1 LNSKYSSYKN
11 IIMALSSNYKS
22 ILDNAIKAIHE
33 RTFFA
38 QYPEHP
44 KAYGEDGASKGL
56 EIFSAYL
63 NNEFKELQQENPSAW
78 VSEEVSPFTQ
88 EKLEIQ
94 YPAFDVEKTVIRS
107 ARAMNAW
114 KNVSV
119 DDRAE
124 VLIDSLERIAK
135 RFNEI
140 AFATMHTTGQAFMMS
155 FQASGPHANDRA
167 LESLAMA
174 YEELTRFP
182 QNVTWD
188 KPMGKFNVVLEK
200 QFKAIPKGVGL
211 VIGCSTFPIW
221 NSVPG
226 MYASL
231 MTGNA
236 VIVKPHPKAVLPI
249 AIVVAEIQ
257 KALSEKG
264 LDPLTCQLAVDA
276 SDKLITKELCEHPLV
291 KLIDYTGGSTFGS
304 YVEGLKDKVVFTE
317 KAGVNSVIIDSVAD
331 INAVV
336 QNLSFAVSLYS
347 GQMCTAPQNFFI
359 PATGIK
365 NGDAHMTYEEV
376 VAAFKEGI
384 AGIANNPKMA
394 AGTYGAVQNELTL
407 KRVNSL
413 RKMDG
418 VVLLDSQNVAHAD
431 FPNAR
436 SISPIVLELDSKDFG
451 IYENELFGPIVLII
465 KTKDTD
471 ESIQLAKDMT
481 QKHGAITCAAYSTD
495 ANTSNKIIEE
505 MESVYAPVSLN
516 LVGMIWVNQHAAF
529 SDFHVTGG
537 NPAGNASF
545 TNPEYVCKRFVWV
558 GHRRIA

>member
-1 LNSKYSSYKN
+1 
-11 IIMALSSNYKS
+11 MALSPNNKI
-22 ILDNAIKAIHE
+22 ILDRAIQAIHE

-44 KAYGEDGASKGL
+44 KAYGEDGAAKGL
-56 EIFSAYL
+56 EIYHSFL
-63 NNEFKELQQENPSAW
+63 NNEYNELQQGDPSAW

-88 EKLEIQ
+88 EKLGIK
-94 YPAFDVEKTVIRS
+94 YPTFDLGKTLIRS
-107 ARAMNAW
+107 ARAMNSW
-114 KNVSV
+114 KEVSI
-119 DDRAE
+119 DDRAD
-124 VLIDSLERIAK
+124 VLIDSLERISK

-140 AFATMHTTGQAFMMS
+140 AYATMHTTGQAFMMS

-167 LESLAMA
+167 LEALAMG

-182 QNVTWD
+182 SSVVWD
-188 KPMGKFNVVLEK
+188 KPMGKFNVVLNK
-200 QFKAIPKGVGL
+200 QFKAIPKGVGV

-226 MYASL
+226 LYASL
-231 MTGNA
+231 ITGNA

-257 KALSEKG
+257 KALQEKG
-264 LDPLTCQLAVDA
+264 LDPLTCQLAVDS
-276 SDKLITKELCEHPLV
+276 SDKLITKELCEHPMV
-291 KLIDYTGGSTFGS
+291 KLIDYTGGSTFGD

-331 INAVV
+331 INTVV

-347 GQMCTAPQNFFI
+347 GQMCTAPQNIFI
-359 PATGIK
+359 PGTGIK
-365 NGDAHMTYEEV
+365 NGDVHLSYEEV
-376 VAAFKEGI
+376 VNALKEGV

-394 AGTYGAVQNELTL
+394 AGTYGAIQNELTL
-407 KRVNSL
+407 KRVNSM
-413 RKMDG
+413 RRMDS
-418 VVLLDSQNVAHAD
+418 VVALDSKDILQAD

-436 SISPIVLELDSKDFG
+436 SISPIILELESKDFG
-451 IYENELFGPIVLII
+451 IYENELFGPIVLLI
-465 KTKDTD
+465 KTANTD
-471 ESIQLAKDMT
+471 ESIALAKDMAH
-481 QKHGAITCAAYSTD
+481 KHGAITCAAYSTD
-495 ANTSNKIIEE
+495 DTISHKIMRE
-505 MESVYAPVSLN
+505 MESVFVPVSLN
-516 LVGMIWVNQHAAF
+516 LTGMIWVNQHAAF

-558 GHRRIA
+558 GHRSVG